1 MYRWARGENLPHQV
15 SLFPLEQKTKKIISV
30 PFGLQEGKGFRVHT
44 GSFAPQIP
52 LLRGPNC
59 RKAED
64 RSAVRA
70 SGHQHLPPH
79 QGSKKQNLRS
89 LNYNSHS
96 TRFYSGGGTFRGKG
110 RPFTPSLKRSA
121 PLCFALNSLSCNQ
134 RFV

>member
-30 PFGLQEGKGFRVHT
+30 PFGLQEAKGFRVHT
-44 GSFAPQIP
+44 GSFPPQIP

-64 RSAVRA
+64 RSTVRT
-70 SGHQHLPPH
+70 SGHQHRPPH
-79 QGSKKQNLRS
+79 QGSKTQNLPS

-96 TRFYSGGGTFRGKG
+96 TRVNSRSERDGQVGGHSMEKG
-110 RPFTPSLKRSA
+110 DLSHLASNGLLPSVL
-121 PLCFALNSLSCNQ
+121 L
-134 RFV
+134 